1 MKEEIPD
8 ELKKY
13 VEIFLYLYKLSP
25 KRKANIKENDWN
37 VSIEEQISFSQS
49 SELNSFSNENS
60 IISQNRVLDK
70 TNLIYIKKIISNKNA
85 TILFLSDRI
94 IEVFF
99 ADKVKIL
106 ISEINDKI
114 EIIDENNKIIIINV
128 QSVFNSSNHD
138 FSRRI

>member
-13 VEIFLYLYKLSP
+13 VEIFLYLYKLSL

-37 VSIEEQISFSQS
+37 ASIEEQISFSQS

-70 TNLIYIKKIISNKNA
+70 TNLIYIRKIISNKNA
-85 TILFLSDRI
+85 TTLKQVIIYLF
-94 IEVFF
+94 
-99 ADKVKIL
+99 
-106 ISEINDKI
+106 
-114 EIIDENNKIIIINV
+114 
-128 QSVFNSSNHD
+128 
-138 FSRRI
+138 